1 MAARSSRPPARRIL
15 AALPAVTRALALEV
29 QRAGAAVQLTL
40 AQFSSLRLLARR
52 DCSVTELAQTLN
64 VTLPTATRIVDALV
78 NKGLAERF
86 SNRLDRRH
94 VLLRITSDGR
104 QVENHCRLKVESYL
118 ADLLDSWPQERQRE
132 LAQALEEMLAA
143 SKVARDLQ
151 RV

>member
-1 MAARSSRPPARRIL
+1 
-15 AALPAVTRALALEV
+15 ALPAVTRALALEV

-86 SNRLDRRH
+86 SSRLDRRH